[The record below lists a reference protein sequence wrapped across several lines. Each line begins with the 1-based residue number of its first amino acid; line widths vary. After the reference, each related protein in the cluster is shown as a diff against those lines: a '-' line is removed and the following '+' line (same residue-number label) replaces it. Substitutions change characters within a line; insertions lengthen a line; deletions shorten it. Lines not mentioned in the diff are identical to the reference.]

1 MIGIRRSLTT
11 AICAASML
19 LMSQS
24 SSQTLQQNISQ
35 ETEYF
40 RPAFHFSPEKNWTND
55 PNGLVFFGSEYHLF
69 YQYNPFG
76 DVWGHMSWGHAVSR
90 DLVSWGELPVALSEE
105 DGIMIFSG
113 SAVVGTGAVSD
124 EAPPGTPTIFQ
135 IVYRIGPAS

>member
-19 LMSQS
+19 LMTQS

-90 DLVSWGELPVALSEE
+90 DLCRGGNCRWRSRKKTES
-105 DGIMIFSG
+105 
-113 SAVVGTGAVSD
+113 
-124 EAPPGTPTIFQ
+124 
-135 IVYRIGPAS
+135 

>member
-1 MIGIRRSLTT
+1 MIGIRQSLTT

-40 RPAFHFSPEKNWTND
+40 RAAFHFSPGKNWTND

-69 YQYNPFG
+69 YQYNALG
-76 DVWGHMSWGHAVSR
+76 GVWVHIVWVHAVSR
-90 DLVSWGELPVALSEE
+90 DLWRGG
-105 DGIMIFSG
+105 DC
-113 SAVVGTGAVSD
+113 
-124 EAPPGTPTIFQ
+124 PG
-135 IVYRIGPAS
+135 RGRRARDS